1 MTTSN
6 DSSKTIAMIVYGLQA
21 IAIFT
26 GLPMFVAVILNYV
39 KLDDVRGT
47 WVESH
52 FRWQI
57 RTFWFAL
64 LWTVVGLITAMILV
78 GYLVLLANAIWVIYR
93 VIKGALDLADNK
105 PMPV

>member
-26 GLPMFVAVILNYV
+26 GLPMLVAVILNYI

-78 GYLVLLANAIWVIYR
+78 GYLVLFANAIWVIYR